1 MNCRADTVIVTI
13 QSVLDVKDDNP
24 LPKGS
29 NPPLNFNR
37 SILILTPERALKF
50 TAMTQDR
57 HYVWLTALSFLSHSP
72 LGINDLATLPP
83 LPQEEYVPPRSQ
95 PSSLRRNKIRDSIQV
110 SKNKGGRPGFG
121 GIRSFTTGTSIPSS
135 VPQLP
140 THDVELYYGANEP
153 ISDAADPPNVPRFS
167 AHSRKRSNTAP
178 RPPPSAFRS
187 FSGGIAQP
195 PPSTYSGT
203 TGSSE
208 IYAPSVGGTGMHST
222 QSSFS
227 HRTSEASGPRPAAL
241 AVNNFFDAVGTVRM
255 EAFVDRQHEPRQ
267 RQSYRTRQ
275 GRKKDMSYW
284 GGGPPSEGSV
294 RPSVDGSEGSGIYRS
309 EDPFRGF

>member
-1 MNCRADTVIVTI
+1 MTI

-29 NPPLNFNR
+29 SPTLNFNR
-37 SILILTPERALKF
+37 SILILTPQRALKF
-50 TAMTQDR
+50 TAMSQER

-72 LGINDLATLPP
+72 LGINDLAALPP
-83 LPQEEYVPPRSQ
+83 MPQEEYVPPPSQ
-95 PSSLRRNKIRDSIQV
+95 TSSLRRNRIRDSIQI
-110 SKNKGGRPGFG
+110 SKGKGNRPGN
-121 GIRSFTTGTSIPSS
+121 GIRSFTTGHSVPPS

-140 THDVELYYGANEP
+140 THEVDLYYGANEA

-187 FSGGIAQP
+187 FSSGAAPP
-195 PPSTYSGT
+195 PPSTYSAT
-203 TGSSE
+203 THSSDS
-208 IYAPSVGGTGMHST
+208 YAPSSVGGTGMHST
-222 QSSFS
+222 QSSIS
-227 HRTSEASGPRPAAL
+227 HHRTSEASGPRPGGIPL
-241 AVNNFFDAVGTVRM
+241 NNFFDAVGTVRM
-255 EAFVDRQHEPRQ
+255 EAFVDRQHEPKQ

-284 GGGPPSEGSV
+284 GVGPPSEGSV
-294 RPSVDGSEGSGIYRS
+294 RPSVDGSETSGIYRT